1 MPMSA
6 FVEKPPY
13 WINRA
18 AFLFRAELARAFAHA
33 GIDVTPEEW
42 ALQMVLYERPALSV
56 GDLAELT
63 LRDRTTVTR
72 FVDTLVR
79 KGLAT
84 RKPDPKDRRR
94 MLVALSPRGRER
106 FPQMLVHVRE
116 LIARSTRGIEQAEID
131 TTLSVLQRMIGN
143 LSSD

>member
-1 MPMSA
+1 MSA

-18 AFLFRAELARAFAHA
+18 AFLFRSELARAFADA

-42 ALQMVLYERPALSV
+42 ALQMVLYEKPVLSV

-94 MLVALSPRGRER
+94 LLVSLSPSGRER
-106 FPQMLVHVRE
+106 FPEMLEHVGE

-131 TTLSVLQRMIGN
+131 TTLSVLKRMIRNIAG
-143 LSSD
+143 D

>member
-1 MPMSA
+1 MSA

-18 AFLFRAELARAFAHA
+18 AFLFRAELARAFADA

-42 ALQMVLYERPALSV
+42 ALQMVLYERTALSV

-84 RKPDPKDRRR
+84 RRPDPKDRRR
-94 MLVALSPRGRER
+94 MLIALSPRGRER
-106 FPQMLVHVRE
+106 FPDMLAHAGE
-116 LIARSTRGIEQAEID
+116 LIARSTAGIEPAEIE
-131 TTLSVLQRMIGN
+131 TMMSVLQRMIRNIADG
-143 LSSD
+143 